1 MKQYRLKTVVIREE
15 LFALTQDTF
24 EAIILGQ
31 MLYWSERIDDVDD
44 FILEE
49 QERRKGNAEELNIE
63 PQNGWIYKSAQQLKD
78 ECMLNLSIS
87 TVRRYLQKLID
98 KGYLSERNNPNNKW
112 DRILQYHVNL
122 NFIISEIQ
130 KLGYDGLS
138 GYKSSKVRKEFSN
151 RQNENSDVE
160 NDDAIPKTTIET
172 ITNNKEDK
180 SSLKK
185 DGNVGGSVEKDWRND
200 FDVYVSMVDDAKKE
214 LANDVEFFNQMN
226 KYFSYADYYKT
237 LDKMVEMYWGT
248 EIGWENKKKKRSK
261 TINMVSTL
269 KNNFQKN
276 IVYLPKGQ
284 TNIFKGSNVDS
295 QKNNKNNGTIWQ
307 S

>member
-1 MKQYRLKTVVIREE
+1 MRPQKLKVVTIREE

-24 EAIILGQ
+24 ETIILGQ